1 MEVFWV
7 KCNNIEINFVVS
19 FAKDVSIFIIRH
31 KLMVFDIVVDINEKL
46 RNGFYIFRQYCNE
59 DINMLTIII

>member
-1 MEVFWV
+1 M
-7 KCNNIEINFVVS
+7 VS
-19 FAKDVSIFIIRH
+19 FAKDVSIFIIRN